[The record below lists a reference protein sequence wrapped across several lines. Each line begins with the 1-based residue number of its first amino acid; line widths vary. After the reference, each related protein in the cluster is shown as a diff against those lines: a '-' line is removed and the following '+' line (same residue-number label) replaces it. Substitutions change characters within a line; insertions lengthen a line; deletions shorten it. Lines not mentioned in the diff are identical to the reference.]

1 MPGHPLEWKAYALAV
16 VLVGAA
22 AALRFGLS
30 LIEPN
35 ILYFAVF
42 YPAILLAAL
51 WVGPGPAILATA
63 LSLFVVWFGF
73 MPPYFEIGLKDPANV
88 FNLGMFVF
96 SSGLLIWIAQRYRRA
111 MEKITAG
118 EETRRLLVEEMRHR
132 NRNSLTIAN
141 TLIRRTLAHDPAT
154 ADSLSARLRV
164 ILDTDNVFEGNRPK
178 GEMLHR
184 VLLSELQP
192 YGTDRFGLF
201 GDPVMLAASHARN
214 LALVIHELATN
225 ALKYG
230 ALAAQDG
237 FLTVSWHVDTDAL
250 DLTWQEKMARQEKGQ
265 QTAKGFGTQLI
276 DAMVRDLKGDIQRT
290 FDDAGFTCRIIVPLD
305 EVTQSHSSS

>member
-1 MPGHPLEWKAYALAV
+1 MPGQPLEWKAYALAV

-51 WVGPGPAILATA
+51 WGGPGPAILATA

-73 MPPYFEIGLKDPANV
+73 MPPYFEGGLKDRANV

-132 NRNSLTIAN
+132 NRNSLTIGK
-141 TLIRRTLAHDPAT
+141 TLIRRTLA
-154 ADSLSARLRV
+154 
-164 ILDTDNVFEGNRPK
+164 
-178 GEMLHR
+178 
-184 VLLSELQP
+184 Q
-192 YGTDRFGLF
+192 
-201 GDPVMLAASHARN
+201 
-214 LALVIHELATN
+214 
-225 ALKYG
+225 
-230 ALAAQDG
+230 
-237 FLTVSWHVDTDAL
+237 
-250 DLTWQEKMARQEKGQ
+250 
-265 QTAKGFGTQLI
+265 
-276 DAMVRDLKGDIQRT
+276 
-290 FDDAGFTCRIIVPLD
+290 
-305 EVTQSHSSS
+305 